1 MENTNTFEITVGE
14 DKANQRIDKAL
25 SSHPMIGSRSKAA
38 LLIDKNYVK
47 QITASGTEKPVKA
60 SYLLQVGDRFVIRVP
75 EVQVDVGLTPLDLKL
90 DILFED
96 SDIIV
101 LNKPANLVVHP
112 AHGHRADTLVNALVH
127 HTKDL
132 SMGFGENRPGIVH
145 RLDKETSGLLVVA
158 KNNAAHEALA
168 RQFKERTIHRIYWAL
183 VYGTVKQSDGKI
195 TSYLARHPSDRKRFA
210 SLKEPLGT
218 NPAGKLAITNFRKLE
233 ESIKGFTLLEM
244 KLETGR
250 THQIRVHL
258 SEMQHP
264 IVADLLY
271 GAKGR
276 NKNIKSHSVRKLV
289 EELNRIALHA
299 KELGFIHPRTQE
311 KMFFT
316 SPVPGSLLNLFTEI
330 EIHAHKSQ

>member
-1 MENTNTFEITVGE
+1 MENINQFEIVIGE

-25 SSHPMIGSRSKAA
+25 SSHPLIGSRSKAA
-38 LLIDKNYVK
+38 QLIDQKY
-47 QITASGTEKPVKA
+47 ITHLNPAGSQKIIKS
-60 SYLLQVGDRFVIRVP
+60 SYLVQSGDRFLIKIPVLK
-75 EVQVDVGLTPLDLKL
+75 VDVGLTPLDLKL

-112 AHGHRADTLVNALVH
+112 AHGHHSDTLVNALIH

-158 KNNAAHEALA
+158 KNNKSHELLA
-168 RQFKERTIHRIYWAL
+168 QQFKERTIHRVYWAL
-183 VYGTVKQSDGKI
+183 VYGLVKAPYGKI

-210 SLKEPLGT
+210 SLREPIGE
-218 NPAGKLAITNFRKLE
+218 NPTGKLAITNFKKIE
-233 ESIKGFTLLEM
+233 ESNKGFSLLEM

-258 SEMQHP
+258 SEMHHP
-264 IVADLLY
+264 IVADNLY

-276 NKNIKSHSVRKLV
+276 NKNIKSHNTRKLV
-289 EELNRIALHA
+289 ESLDRIALHA
-299 KELGFIHPRTQE
+299 KELGFLHPKTGE

-316 SPVPGSLLNLFTEI
+316 STLPHNLLGLFNETGF
-330 EIHAHKSQ
+330 HAHES